1 MPTTRAIRCIAIAV
15 LAAGAWVASS
25 QAPPVRP
32 LATQKLKD
40 DLYLVTG
47 PAGNVAVYVTSEGLI
62 LIDDMY
68 ERQFAEL
75 MEQVRAISDQPIR
88 YVLNTHHHDDHS
100 GGNAKMAAAGAQLIE
115 HRVARENTVKLNQPG
130 PAPIT
135 YGDDISVTLGGK
147 EVRARHFGRGHTG
160 GDAVIYFPAHR
171 AIHTGDLF
179 LTNPPLPFMDFAYGG
194 SAVAWP
200 GTLDKMLATEFDLVI
215 PGHGPVS
222 DRAGVLKWRADFAK
236 MLARVTS
243 LSRAPKP
250 LDAVKADVVKALVEE
265 YKWPAAGL
273 AIAQVDAFIA
283 EVRAQARGR

>member
-1 MPTTRAIRCIAIAV
+1 MTSTRAIRCLAITV
-15 LAAGAWVASS
+15 LAACTWVASS
-25 QAPPVRP
+25 QAPPARP

-62 LIDDMY
+62 LVDDMY
-68 ERQFAEL
+68 ERQFTEL
-75 MEQVRAISDQPIR
+75 MQQIRAISNQPVR

-100 GGNAKMAAAGAQLIE
+100 GSNAKMADAGAQLIE
-115 HRVARENTVKLNQPG
+115 HRVARENTLKLNQPG

-135 YGDDISVTLGGK
+135 YSDDISVTLGGK
-147 EVRARHFGRGHTG
+147 EVRARHFGQGHTG

-200 GTLDKMLATEFDLVI
+200 GTLDRMLATEFDLVI

-222 DRAGVLKWRADFAK
+222 DRAGVLKWRADYTK
-236 MLARVTS
+236 MLEQVTS
-243 LSRAPKP
+243 LTNAPGKTP
-250 LDAVKADVVKALVEE
+250 EAVKADVVKALVEE

-283 EVRAQARGR
+283 EVRQRR